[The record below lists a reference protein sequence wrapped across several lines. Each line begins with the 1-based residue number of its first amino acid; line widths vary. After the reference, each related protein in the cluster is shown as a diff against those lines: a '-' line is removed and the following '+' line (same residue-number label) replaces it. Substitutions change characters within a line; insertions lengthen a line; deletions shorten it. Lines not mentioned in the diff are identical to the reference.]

1 MHTHT
6 ACTRLSGSLSH
17 RYSSGRISL
26 PCTTLACAR
35 AASPLLLPSLLLL
48 LLTPHCAAPSDRSLS
63 WPPSGSAASAED
75 DPGCAG
81 FGVYERGGG
90 CMAFLVGPLS
100 FYSVLTTVPL
110 DLSYFWLGIEDTLF
124 HASASPPTRR
134 LKNTG
139 LNKTIEIM
147 IQLRE
152 DSPIIT
158 QFVIS
163 FNTTVQV
170 IVWHLLP

>member
-1 MHTHT
+1 
-6 ACTRLSGSLSH
+6 
-17 RYSSGRISL
+17 
-26 PCTTLACAR
+26 
-35 AASPLLLPSLLLL
+35 
-48 LLTPHCAAPSDRSLS
+48 
-63 WPPSGSAASAED
+63 
-75 DPGCAG
+75 
-81 FGVYERGGG
+81 
-90 CMAFLVGPLS
+90 MAFLVGPLS

-163 FNTTVQV
+163 FNMTVQV